1 MRVNPAETYRLE
13 AYLWKADGE
22 RTLIEA
28 ERVQIGEITVSAYA
42 ATMEFRFLKDDSGS
56 AFTLTTQTETLTED

>member
-1 MRVNPAETYRLE
+1 MKVMPADTYRLE

-28 ERVQIGEITVSAYA
+28 ERVQIGEITVSQYV
-42 ATMEFRFLKDDSGS
+42 ATMQIRFLKSDDGS
-56 AFTLTTQTETLTED
+56 SFTLTTQAETP